1 MFSATR
7 SQFRNRV
14 FYAGVLLLGTV
25 LGACAPIAPLG
36 SEASGNADVQV
47 ATTTAELGYPGPE
60 VTPTPMLPLVS
71 HNSLIATPLPEERVV
86 AGPIVEIPE
95 PRDGFPYTYLE
106 DHIEQDGIVLERVFV
121 QYQGREIRLGDDHG
135 SSNVEATT
143 ERHIIWTYHAH
154 EDETNLPLKS
164 GLYVYEIRTG
174 NLTRIADGW
183 SVGLS
188 ELDGEWVLYIS
199 WENARTDDLP
209 GKDTPGDVRPL
220 LAYNIS
226 TGQTITLT
234 TNLPVIL
241 GRGASSFYSIG
252 GNRAGWVEYDMQT
265 QQYAIKVSNLDSGH
279 IQTLK
284 VPDLKQPRFFSISS
298 DLAVWRDT
306 YWHGYSLSQDALFTV
321 PYAPPGWENSQ
332 ASIMM
337 IARNSRL
344 EWEVRVSDKE
354 TRYFSAPVLPRGH
367 GPTAWESLVIPIH
380 QTVAPPTPP
389 PLEGAPSTAYP

>member
-7 SQFRNRV
+7 SQFRNLV

-25 LGACAPIAPLG
+25 LGACTPIAPVG
-36 SEASGNADVQV
+36 FEASGNADVQV

-60 VTPTPMLPLVS
+60 VTPTPTLPPVS

-86 AGPIVEIPE
+86 AGRILEIPE
-95 PRDGFPYTYLE
+95 PGNDFPYTYLE
-106 DHIEQDGIVLERVFV
+106 DYIEQNGIVVERVFV
-121 QYQGREIRLGDDHG
+121 QYQGQKIRLGDDHG

-143 ERHIIWTYHAH
+143 EKHITWTYHAH
-154 EDETNLPLKS
+154 GDETNLPFKS
-164 GLYVYEIRTG
+164 GLYVYELRTG

-183 SVGLS
+183 HVGLS
-188 ELDGEWVLYIS
+188 ELDSEWVLYIS
-199 WENARTDDLP
+199 WENAHADSNLVN
-209 GKDTPGDVRPL
+209 DTPSDVRPL

-226 TGQTITLT
+226 SGQTITLT

-241 GRGASSFYSIG
+241 GRGTSSFYSVSD
-252 GNRAGWVEYDMQT
+252 NRAGWVEYDMQT

-279 IQTLK
+279 TQTLK
-284 VPDLKQPRFFSISS
+284 VPDLKQPRFFSISG

-332 ASIMM
+332 ASIMV

-344 EWEVRVSDKE
+344 EWEVRVNDKE
-354 TRYFSAPVLPRGH
+354 TRYFSAPVLLRGH
-367 GPTAWESLVIPIH
+367 GPTAWESLVIPVH

-389 PLEGAPSTAYP
+389 PLEGTPPTPYP